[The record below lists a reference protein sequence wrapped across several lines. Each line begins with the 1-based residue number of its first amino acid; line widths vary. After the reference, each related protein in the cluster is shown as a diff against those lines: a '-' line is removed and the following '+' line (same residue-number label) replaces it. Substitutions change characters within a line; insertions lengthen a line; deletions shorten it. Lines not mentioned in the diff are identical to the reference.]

1 MKSNRERIYDALKR
15 YEEKRTE
22 QQAAGMTTIELSTI
36 LEMQRPNISSILNKL
51 VEEGIV
57 EKSNG
62 RPVVYWLKQK
72 KNVPLNHEISSFD
85 ELIGHDGSLKNAVSL
100 TKAALLYPQE
110 APYFL
115 IVGKKGTGKSYFASL
130 IYRFAIEQGIIAK
143 DAPYIKV
150 NCKNYIGHEEKLSN
164 DLFSRVTMNYF
175 DQAEGGFLF
184 IDSVDLLV
192 GKDRSRL
199 MHFIE
204 KKEYFYLDDDKPQK
218 KNVAL
223 ILACE
228 ENANH
233 EIIEYYSQ
241 RIMITIKLPSL
252 AERPLEERF
261 QLINHYFLQE
271 ASQANQ
277 AFEVTNEVIRCLM
290 LYDCP
295 YNLRQ
300 LAGVIRIACANAFL
314 RNRNQNSKHLLVVM
328 SDFNENIR
336 QGLLNYKKYREQVER
351 IIPDDFNYVFTKERV
366 TEKSIGSTKESIYEM
381 IEQKMNELRNRGL
394 HEEEIN
400 LITSSHIQTMFER
413 YQKYLTK
420 QVLNLS
426 QLSKI
431 VNIAII
437 QKVQDFLD
445 IAQEKFDTTYPV
457 SLYYGLALHVG
468 SLIES
473 KGRAQQ
479 LGNKQIMEV
488 ISQYNQ
494 KYLYCLQFINQLEEM
509 FRISI
514 PVDEAVIL
522 TMFLVKKEQSDSV
535 SRPVVLV
542 SMHGSQTASSIAAVI
557 NALVKAQNTY
567 GFDMSLDRDPQEIY
581 EALKEYVVQIH
592 QGKGKIGR
600 AHV

>member
-22 QQAAGMTTIELSTI
+22 QQATGMTTIELSTI

-130 IYRFAIEQGIIAK
+130 IFRFAIEQGIIAK

-150 NCKNYIGHEEKLSN
+150 NCKNYIGHEDKLSN
-164 DLFSRVTMNYF
+164 DLFSRITMNYF

-336 QGLLNYKKYREQVER
+336 Q
-351 IIPDDFNYVFTKERV
+351 
-366 TEKSIGSTKESIYEM
+366 
-381 IEQKMNELRNRGL
+381 
-394 HEEEIN
+394 
-400 LITSSHIQTMFER
+400 
-413 YQKYLTK
+413 
-420 QVLNLS
+420 
-426 QLSKI
+426 
-431 VNIAII
+431 
-437 QKVQDFLD
+437 
-445 IAQEKFDTTYPV
+445 
-457 SLYYGLALHVG
+457 
-468 SLIES
+468 
-473 KGRAQQ
+473 
-479 LGNKQIMEV
+479 
-488 ISQYNQ
+488 
-494 KYLYCLQFINQLEEM
+494 
-509 FRISI
+509 
-514 PVDEAVIL
+514 
-522 TMFLVKKEQSDSV
+522 
-535 SRPVVLV
+535 
-542 SMHGSQTASSIAAVI
+542 
-557 NALVKAQNTY
+557 
-567 GFDMSLDRDPQEIY
+567 
-581 EALKEYVVQIH
+581 
-592 QGKGKIGR
+592 
-600 AHV
+600 